1 MNKFELMRN
10 LIRHYTLLFIII
22 TLPGMIFAQA
32 TAEKSSIIEWH
43 SFADAYKMNKKKP
56 KKIFIDVY
64 TDWCGW
70 CKKMDR
76 ETFQDPETAKYM
88 QKHFYC
94 VKLNAETK
102 DTIVIDDTVKFVNT
116 NPGGRGN
123 NQLAVQL
130 LKGKMSYPTYVFL
143 DEKSRYLTT
152 IPGYYSVADF
162 APFIHYF
169 GDDVYLNTKW
179 EEYQASL
186 KKTGEKK
193 PEGQK

>member
-1 MNKFELMRN
+1 M
-10 LIRHYTLLFIII
+10 IA
-22 TLPGMIFAQA
+22 LPGMIFAQA

-43 SFADAYKMNKKKP
+43 SFAEAYMMSKKKP

-102 DTIVIDDTVKFVNT
+102 DTIVIDDTVKFVNS
-116 NPGGRGN
+116 NPKGKGGN
-123 NQLAVQL
+123 NQLAVDL
-130 LKGKMSYPTYVFL
+130 LRGKMSYPSYVFL
-143 DEKSRYLTT
+143 DEKKQYLTM
-152 IPGYYSVADF
+152 IPGYYSAENF

-169 GDDVYLNTKW
+169 GDNAYLTTKW
-179 EEYQASL
+179 EDYQSGFKQGGD
-186 KKTGEKK
+186 KKTPGK
-193 PEGQK
+193 Q

>member
-1 MNKFELMRN
+1 
-10 LIRHYTLLFIII
+10 
-22 TLPGMIFAQA
+22 MIFAQA
-32 TAEKSSIIEWH
+32 TADKSKIIEWH
-43 SFADAYKMNKKKP
+43 SFAEAYKMNKKKP

-116 NPGGRGN
+116 NPKGRGN
-123 NQLAVQL
+123 NQLAVAL
-130 LKGKMSYPTYVFL
+130 LQGRMSYPSYVFL
-143 DEKSRYLTT
+143 DEQSRYLTSV
-152 IPGYYSVADF
+152 PGYYSVADF
-162 APFIHYF
+162 TPFIHYY
-169 GDDVYLNTKW
+169 GDNTYLTVKW
-179 EEYQASL
+179 EDYQASL
-186 KKTGEKK
+186 RNGMDKKTQAPEPAKK
-193 PEGQK
+193 K

>member
-1 MNKFELMRN
+1 MKN
-10 LIRHYTLLFIII
+10 LTRKYTLLFIII
-22 TLPGMIFAQA
+22 TLPGMIFAQSG
-32 TAEKSSIIEWH
+32 TEKASIIEWH
-43 SFADAYKMNKKKP
+43 SFADAYKLNKKKP
-56 KKIFIDVY
+56 KKLFIDVY

-102 DTIVIDDTVKFVNT
+102 DTIVIDDTVKFVNP
-116 NPGGRGN
+116 NPQARGSN

-130 LKGKMSYPTYVFL
+130 LKGKMSYPSYVFL
-143 DEKSRYLTT
+143 DGKNRYLTV

-162 APFIHYF
+162 TPFIHYF
-169 GDDVYLNTKW
+169 GDDIYLTIKW
-179 EEYQASL
+179 EDYQASL
-186 KKTGEKK
+186 KKGGEQKVTPKK
-193 PEGQK
+193 